1 MPNLSISMQVATSV
15 LRHHQ
20 AVYQS
25 KTVKYICRVGKN
37 AVMQVGA
44 EIGVFLAGIALGL
57 SIAAPPGP
65 VNAMIAFQSTRS
77 ILRGFIVG
85 LGAMT
90 SDATFLVI
98 TYHLRQ
104 IFEIQGSLRGLLSLI
119 SSMLLAYL
127 AYLTLRSVK
136 NLDRSVSKEKRISA
150 IPYLTGLSIGLT
162 NPFQIAWWMS
172 VGLSLISSI
181 GLIIILGFFSGILFW
196 IVSFPILIHFAQ
208 SRVPRL
214 YKIVGYASTA
224 LL

>member
-1 MPNLSISMQVATSV
+1 MQF
-15 LRHHQ
+15 
-20 AVYQS
+20 
-25 KTVKYICRVGKN
+25 G
-37 AVMQVGA
+37 
-44 EIGVFLAGIALGL
+44 EIFGVFLAGIALGL

-65 VNAMIAFQSTRS
+65 VNAMIAVQSTRS
-77 ILRGFIVG
+77 TLRGFLVG

-104 IFEIQGSLRGLLSLI
+104 IFTIEGPVKGALSLA
-119 SSMLLAYL
+119 SSALLAYL
-127 AYLTLRSVK
+127 AYLTLRSVRK
-136 NLDRSVSKEKRISA
+136 LDGRGGREEKATA

-181 GLIIILGFFSGILFW
+181 GLIIILGFFSGILVW
-196 IVSFPILIHFAQ
+196 IVSFPMAIHFAQ

-224 LL
+224 LLIAFSLWFLFNALQLLILM